1 MEINPINH
9 KYLHFGPILCGTH
22 IDLNLCN
29 ELLERG
35 ENTRGVRKHK
45 LHRTTSSLS
54 TKLQLQS
61 NYSNDDII
69 WFVENFSPYFIP
81 YFKKLQETNYYGMRP
96 FNRVSLNHMWINY
109 MEKNEFNR
117 PHTHSGSFSFVL
129 YLQVPEAIY
138 TASGEYPKKGIDG
151 KSYPGG
157 VCSVGPGCVNF
168 FYGEEQT
175 GIITAHGIKPIEG
188 DLWIFP
194 APLRHMVPPFR
205 VDGTRI
211 SVSGHLTISDESN
224 EGQPIQPDEFILN
237 N

>member
-35 ENTRGVRKHK
+35 GKTRGVRKPGPK
-45 LHRTTSSLS
+45 TPLS
-54 TKLQLQS
+54 TKVQIQS
-61 NYSNDDII
+61 NYTHEDKL

-81 YFKKLQETNYYGMRP
+81 YFKKLQETNYYGMKP

-138 TASGEYPKKGIDG
+138 RYL
-151 KSYPGG
+151 
-157 VCSVGPGCVNF
+157 
-168 FYGEEQT
+168 
-175 GIITAHGIKPIEG
+175 EG
-188 DLWIFP
+188 
-194 APLRHMVPPFR
+194 
-205 VDGTRI
+205 
-211 SVSGHLTISDESN
+211 
-224 EGQPIQPDEFILN
+224 
-237 N
+237 